1 MKSTQ
6 DVLCLVAAS
15 ILGAAAVI
23 LTLAAPGLLSDA
35 SSTVPPRLSHLTQ
48 EAAR

>member
-1 MKSTQ
+1 MKSTR
-6 DVLCLVAAS
+6 DVLCLLAAS

-23 LTLAAPGLLSDA
+23 LTLAAPGFLSDA
-35 SSTVPPRLSHLTQ
+35 SSTVPLHLAQ